1 MTSRR
6 RLGCTWASCRPR
18 TRLTERHLEVAH
30 GIQPGKVADWR
41 QKGQGPD
48 VMHYRLH
55 KARAAMVLPHGH
67 QRDEQTGQLTGP
79 VPLRQQAAANDPW
92 GDNNYAAHPPQ
103 KPYGATSPPQRDM
116 SPGSYGPLAG
126 PDPADWGE
134 IEDTGLQQPLSNEAA
149 WRGHEQVLASP
160 QDQLVAPT
168 YQSPPSRDLDYP
180 AVANWQDERGDS
192 FPYADQSNTAGPSTA
207 AEPRD
212 PNGIRM
218 EESRDPEADKR
229 EYERHLIED
238 HGAEPWEG
246 MHTDHAL
253 HQNDHSDMDHWAREH
268 GPGPDDHPYH
278 ETDHERRWGRDRWP
292 DASGSHD
299 FIASALAAAM
309 SELRAT
315 PDRPCR
321 RPPPTSRW
329 RSTRRRPAA
338 ARA

>member
-1 MTSRR
+1 MH
-6 RLGCTWASCRPR
+6 LGELSPS

-253 HQNDHSDMDHWAREH
+253 HQNDHSDMEHWAREH

-315 PDRPCR
+315 PSPPCR